1 MAKSRDKGGREAK
14 KPKKDQAAKALSRGT
29 THVPVTVEVVPRKRK
44 PREDDEDEDE

>member
-14 KPKKDQAAKALSRGT
+14 KPKKDQAAKTLSRPT

-44 PREDDEDEDE
+44 PREEDEEDD